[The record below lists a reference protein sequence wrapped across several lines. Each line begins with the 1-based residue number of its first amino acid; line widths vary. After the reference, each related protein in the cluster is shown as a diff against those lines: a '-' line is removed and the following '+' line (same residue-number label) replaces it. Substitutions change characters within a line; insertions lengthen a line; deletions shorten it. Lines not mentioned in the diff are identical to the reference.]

1 MNTSTRWSGVKMT
14 PGCSWPGT
22 WLTGEL
28 TPVPGK
34 ACFAGSSP
42 RSITTLERCDG
53 FRPRVNQPAG
63 GVAPALYGLD
73 MSHQV
78 HGGPAQRRCH
88 GRHHV
93 CSLRRVEAVGEAG
106 QFVEALGE
114 AEPGRAAVREQ
125 EAGPVG
131 ELEVGSRRETRV
143 IGSYGKPG
151 EQEAE
156 RLDGLEHEADGGGGQ
171 DLALFGRLMAEGEV
185 ARDHLQ
191 HELIGGVEQ
200 VGAAA

>member
-53 FRPRVNQPAG
+53 FRPRVNQPACN
-63 GVAPALYGLD
+63 VASALYGLD

-78 HGGPAQRRCH
+78 HGCPAQRRCH

-93 CSLRRVEAVGEAG
+93 CSVRRVEAVGEAG
-106 QFVEALGE
+106 QLVEPLGE

-131 ELEVGSRRETRV
+131 ELEAGSCGDSWM
-143 IGSYGKPG
+143 IGAHGQAG

-156 RLDGLEHEADGGGGQ
+156 RLDGPEHQVDGGVRQ
-171 DLALFGRLMAEGEV
+171 HLALA
-185 ARDHLQ
+185 
-191 HELIGGVEQ
+191 
-200 VGAAA
+200 